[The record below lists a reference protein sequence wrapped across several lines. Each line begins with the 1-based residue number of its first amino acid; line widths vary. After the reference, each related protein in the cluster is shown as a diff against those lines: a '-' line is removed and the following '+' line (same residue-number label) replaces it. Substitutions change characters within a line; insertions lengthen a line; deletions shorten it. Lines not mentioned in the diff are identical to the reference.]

1 MAWELYFSIL
11 LSILRKDE
19 IAELIVR
26 ATGAGQYM
34 DDPNFPG
41 DPDKRLYMITTEV
54 SSRAERIVSDE
65 LTTTGAVETDPENA
79 AELHDHL
86 IGADQ
91 SIESGLVNTLVPRS
105 HPTGLA
111 IKGGM
116 TGKNKGKGNA
126 KGKIKSKGKG
136 KGKGKNPDE
145 VEPTSCIR
153 KVLTRPSMRLRKS
166 L

>member
-19 IAELIVR
+19 IEALILR

-54 SSRAERIVSDE
+54 SSRSERIVSDE

-91 SIESGLVNTLVPRS
+91 SIESGLVNTLMPRS
-105 HPTGLA
+105 QPTGLA
-111 IKGGM
+111 IKG
-116 TGKNKGKGNA
+116 KQKGKGNT
-126 KGKIKSKGKG
+126 KGKIKSKSKG